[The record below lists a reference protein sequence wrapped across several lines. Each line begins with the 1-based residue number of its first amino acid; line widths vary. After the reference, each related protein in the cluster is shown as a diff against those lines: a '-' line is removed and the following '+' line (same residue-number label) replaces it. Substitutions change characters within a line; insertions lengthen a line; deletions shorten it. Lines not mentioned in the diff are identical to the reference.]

1 MHLKRKGVGVF
12 FLIIVVM
19 LVGSVFTGG
28 TLFGKTMIFEKRQL
42 EEEILYVGNEVE
54 TYARLIDMAA
64 DLAVI
69 QAIYDV
75 GHGKVWE
82 SIPTVDELKLEIED
96 SARDLFEDYVDA
108 YKNYFVERNTATYN
122 RDRGI
127 TWGLEWS
134 SDVEVTEFGRES
146 ISTAFGR
153 VMITYESPIINIER
167 PVSIE
172 SKVRTK
178 LKKALRLIETV
189 KEKVRGKIEKR
200 GRFVCGDDLTEGAI
214 KKIDKDLGGDIKFKF
229 LKFESVQTEK
239 FTKTV
244 YEEVD
249 VEGCFCDSDILENQY
264 CSSACE
270 NAGVQCI
277 PMVGE
282 CESKKI
288 TECREPFKCCRVSV
302 EIETKI
308 YDSSIE
314 YTVYKGASVTEKDN
328 LGLRF
333 LIKLNNAGI
342 CKSSESC

>member
-1 MHLKRKGVGVF
+1 
-12 FLIIVVM
+12 M

-54 TYARLIDMAA
+54 TYTRLIDMAA

-75 GHGKVWE
+75 GHGEVWV
-82 SIPTVDELKLEIED
+82 SLPTEDELKLEIEGA
-96 SARDLFEDYVDA
+96 ARELFEDYVDV
-108 YKNYFVERNTATYN
+108 YKNYFVERNAATYN

-127 TWGLEWS
+127 TWSLGWS
-134 SDVEVTEFGRES
+134 PDVEVTGFDDSS
-146 ISTAFGR
+146 ISTAFGH
-153 VMITYESPIINIER
+153 VTITYESPIINIER
-167 PVSIE
+167 PVTIE
-172 SKVRTK
+172 SKVKTK
-178 LKKALRLIETV
+178 LKEILPSARSAKRKV
-189 KEKVRGKIEKR
+189 EKKLEEI
-200 GRFVCGDDLTEGAI
+200 GDPERWGGWCTDILTKSTI
-214 KKIDKDLGGDIKFKF
+214 KDIKDEFGGDIKLEFVFK
-229 LKFESVQTEK
+229 SINVEK

-249 VEGCFCDSDILENQY
+249 VEGCFCDSDILGNQY

-282 CESKKI
+282 CESKKV

-302 EIETKI
+302 EIEAKI
-308 YDSSIE
+308 YDSSVE
-314 YTVYKGASVTEKDN
+314 YTVYKGASLTEGGN

-333 LIKLNNAGI
+333 LIKLNNADV
-342 CKSSESC
+342 CETSETC